1 MGQTLPPSPP
11 APASESRSLPPSAF
25 VLLGANALPIV
36 GVLAHHWTVFAVIL
50 LYWSENVVVGAFN
63 VLKIIAAQPEQRVM
77 WLGKAFLIPFFMFH
91 FGLFTYVHGVFVFA
105 LFGGSAY
112 HYPGDV
118 VAAIRA
124 NGLTT
129 AFALLVGSHAFSFV
143 HNYLM
148 EGEYE
153 QAALPVL
160 MMLPY
165 GRIIVLHLTVI
176 FGGIAAMAL
185 GAPLPALLVLVL
197 LKTGLDFRAHVA
209 ERNRFAMAAV
219 GRVSAGA

>member
-1 MGQTLPPSPP
+1 MGSALPPSPAP
-11 APASESRSLPPSAF
+11 APALRGLPPSGI
-25 VLLGANALPIV
+25 VLLLANAVPLV
-36 GVLAHHWTVFAVIL
+36 GVVMHHWTVFAVIL
-50 LYWSENVVVGAFN
+50 LYWTENVVVGVIN
-63 VLKIIAAQPEQRVM
+63 VLKIITATPDQPLV
-77 WLGKAFLIPFFMFH
+77 WAGKAFLVPFFCFH

-105 LFGGSAY
+105 LFGGSTY

-118 VAAIRA
+118 IAALRA

-129 AFALLVGSHAFSFV
+129 AVGLLVGSHAFSFV

-148 EGEYE
+148 QGEYK

-185 GAPLPALLVLVL
+185 GAPLPALVVLVL
-197 LKTGLDFRAHVA
+197 LKTALDLRAHLA
-209 ERNRFAMAAV
+209 ERIKFTAP
-219 GRVSAGA
+219 